1 MELTKVIWH
10 TEDLE
15 LALDNRGI
23 KSTQQ
28 NIDILL
34 NDPHFVQTLK
44 QQSLECG
51 REILDELILLYQ
63 KKLIRDD
70 SNTTSLWTY
79 GTETK
84 HLKFQANDVW
94 LEDIV
99 VTLGFSDLSEF
110 ATDYS
115 YHDSKKVFTLAQ
127 KDTKSGLMILGG
139 DNEDEA

>member
-63 KKLIRDD
+63 K
-70 SNTTSLWTY
+70 S
-79 GTETK
+79 
-84 HLKFQANDVW
+84 
-94 LEDIV
+94 
-99 VTLGFSDLSEF
+99 
-110 ATDYS
+110 
-115 YHDSKKVFTLAQ
+115 
-127 KDTKSGLMILGG
+127 
-139 DNEDEA
+139 